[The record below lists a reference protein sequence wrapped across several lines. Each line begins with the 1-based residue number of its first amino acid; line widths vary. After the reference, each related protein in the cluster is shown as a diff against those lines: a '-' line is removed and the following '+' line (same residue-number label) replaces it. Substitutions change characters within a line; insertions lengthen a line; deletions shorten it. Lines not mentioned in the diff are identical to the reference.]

1 MLLSWTAT
9 AEAQE
14 GGAALPDVGIPPA
27 PEAPAE
33 VVESDD
39 TQPLGEGLGRLRG
52 TVVDADSGE
61 ALIEAQV
68 TVIELELRALTDIDG
83 NYYVDVPPGTY
94 GLRVFAEGKP
104 PRTFSNVTVN
114 LGETARLDIAL
125 GAKGE
130 EKAHSDIDL
139 IVIGKAT
146 VQNEIVVV
154 GTADRAT
161 DAVNLVR
168 RQKAATVSDSV
179 SAETIARTPD
189 STAGEAVKRVV
200 AATVQDNR
208 YVLIRGLGG
217 RYSAALLNGVPL
229 PSPDPDVASVPLDLF
244 PATLLANLTVSKT
257 FSPDIPG
264 NFAGGMLQIETR
276 EFPSAFTLRIR
287 AGLSG
292 DTVTTFKDTPTYDGG
307 KLDFLGYDDG
317 TRSLP
322 DSVPR
327 RRSVEQL
334 PRVDADAV
342 GRDFQNVWT
351 PRNRSALPNGGLAL
365 VVGDTVSLA
374 SKPLG
379 YLASVNYGIK
389 TTRRDSVA
397 RRTDVTGSSQADE
410 RRFTTGIQSAQ
421 LGALGNVGWALTP
434 TQRLTLVGFYTHSS
448 DDVAETTLIQP
459 NGESFVNRRT
469 SLRFTERSL
478 VFTQLLGEHLVAN
491 GMTLNWQLNVS
502 NTKQNQPDTRDTVF
516 QSTDSGDF
524 VFVGASLGQA
534 DHFYSDLGDWTYGG
548 GADLA
553 FAYPLG
559 KLKVGT
565 LVTMTSRDFSSRRF
579 RFEPTSAAT
588 SDDLSQ
594 SPERVFAPANIGATM
609 RFREVTT
616 AADAYD
622 AQRAV
627 LAGYA
632 LTDIVKLS
640 PLRIIAGAR
649 YEYATQTVDTGS
661 DFAIGRTHSTR
672 KVGAI
677 LPAANIVYA
686 LADNMNLRAA
696 YSYTLA
702 RPTFRELAPTVFF
715 DYSRGRSSS
724 GDPSLSDT
732 RIHNVDLRWEMFPTA
747 SEVLAA
753 GAFYKSFNDPIEQ
766 VFATPAGD
774 DITYANTEGARALG
788 VELEARTSFGR
799 FSPALAPWFAA
810 ANLSLIDSQ
819 VRLSGSTEGTNR
831 QRALQGQ
838 SPFVVNVELGSRF
851 ESTGT
856 QASLLYNVFGK
867 RISEV
872 GVAGS
877 PDAFE
882 QPFHKLDLVFTQR
895 LAEHFVGKVAGS
907 NLLGQDV
914 RVKRGE
920 VFIYRYTPGTAFS
933 LTLEWAL

>member
-1 MLLSWTAT
+1 MTTTRHFVFAVLLLAAPAT
-9 AEAQE
+9 ALAQD
-14 GGAALPDVGIPPA
+14 GGASLPDVGIPPA
-27 PEAPAE
+27 PEPPAE
-33 VVESDD
+33 VIEPDD
-39 TQPLGEGLGRLRG
+39 AQPLAEGLGRLRG

-68 TVIELELRALTDIDG
+68 TVVELELRALTDIDG
-83 NYYVDVPPGTY
+83 NYFVDIPPGTY
-94 GLRVFAEGKP
+94 SLRVFAEGKP
-104 PRTFSNVTVN
+104 ARTFSNLIVN
-114 LGETARLDIAL
+114 VAEVVRLDVAL
-125 GAKGE
+125 GGQGE
-130 EKAHSDIDL
+130 ERT
-139 IVIGKAT
+139 T

-161 DAVNLVR
+161 DAVQLVR

-257 FSPDIPG
+257 FNPDVPG
-264 NFAGGMLQIETR
+264 NFAGGLLQIETR
-276 EFPSAFTLRIR
+276 EFPSEFTLRIR
-287 AGLSG
+287 LGVSG
-292 DTVTTFKDTPTYDGG
+292 DTATTFKDTPTYDGG

-327 RRSVEQL
+327 NRSIESL
-334 PRVDADAV
+334 PRAEADAV

-351 PRNRSALPNGGLAL
+351 PKNRSALPNGGVAV

-374 SKPLG
+374 GKPLG
-379 YLASVNYGIK
+379 YLASVNYGMK
-389 TTRRDSVA
+389 TTRRESVA
-397 RRTDVTGSSQADE
+397 RRTDVTGSVQTDE

-421 LGALGNVGWALTP
+421 LGALGNLGWALSP
-434 TQRLTLVGFYTHSS
+434 TQRLTLVSFYTHSS
-448 DDVAETTLIQP
+448 DDIAETTLIEP

-478 VFTQLLGEHLVAN
+478 VFTQLLGEHLLGDGV
-491 GMTLNWQLNVS
+491 TLSWQLNVS
-502 NTKQNQPDTRDTVF
+502 NTQQKQPDTRDTVF
-516 QSTDSGDF
+516 QSTDTGDF

-534 DHFYSDLGDWTYGG
+534 DHFYADLGDWTYGG

-559 KLKVGT
+559 KVKVGT
-565 LVTMTSRDFSSRRF
+565 LIMATSRDFSSRRF
-579 RFEPTSAAT
+579 RYEPTGSAT
-588 SDDLSQ
+588 SADLTQ
-594 SPERVFAPANIGATM
+594 SPEGLFARDNIGSIL
-609 RFREVTT
+609 RFREVTN
-616 AADAYD
+616 AADAYAAD
-622 AQRAV
+622 RAV
-627 LAGYA
+627 FAGYA

-649 YEYATQTVDTGS
+649 YEYATQTIDTGN
-661 DFAIGRTHSTR
+661 DFAIGRTHTTR
-672 KVGAI
+672 NVGGL
-677 LPAANIVYA
+677 LPAANLVYA
-686 LADNMNLRAA
+686 LTDTMNLRAA

-715 DYSRGRSSS
+715 DYARGRSSS
-724 GDPSLSDT
+724 GDPNLRDT
-732 RIHNVDLRWEMFPTA
+732 RIHNADLRWEMFPSGT
-747 SEVLAA
+747 EVLAA

-774 DITYANTEGARALG
+774 DITYVNTDGARALG
-788 VELEARTSFGR
+788 VEIEARTSFKR
-799 FSPALAPWFAA
+799 FSPALAPYFAA

-819 VRLSGSTEGTNR
+819 VRLSGTTEGTNR
-831 QRALQGQ
+831 KRALQGQ
-838 SPFVVNVELGSRF
+838 SPYVVNVELGGRF

-856 QASLLYNVFGK
+856 QLSALYNVFGK

-882 QPFHKLDLVFTQR
+882 QPFHKLDLVITQR
-895 LAEHFVGKVAGS
+895 IAEHFVGKLAGS
-907 NLLGQDV
+907 NLLAQDV

>member
-1 MLLSWTAT
+1 M
-9 AEAQE
+9 
-14 GGAALPDVGIPPA
+14 PPA
-27 PEAPAE
+27 PEVTETDVSPP
-33 VVESDD
+33 DD
-39 TQPLGEGLGRLRG
+39 AQPLADGLGRLRG

-68 TVIELELRALTDIDG
+68 TVVELELKALTDIDG
-83 NYYVDVPPGTY
+83 NYFADIPPGTY
-94 GLRVFAEGKP
+94 SLRVFYEGKP
-104 PRTFSNVTVN
+104 VRAFKNVIVN
-114 LGETARLDIAL
+114 AGEVARLDVAL
-125 GAKGE
+125 TAKTEQRGT
-130 EKAHSDIDL
+130 
-139 IVIGKAT
+139 T
-146 VQNEIVVV
+146 VQKEIIVV
-154 GTADRAT
+154 GSADRST
-161 DAVNLVR
+161 DAVQLVR

-189 STAGEAVKRVV
+189 ATAGEAVKRVV

-264 NFAGGMLQIETR
+264 NFAGGLLQIETR
-276 EFPSAFTLRIR
+276 EFPSAFTLRVR
-287 AGLSG
+287 LGMSG
-292 DTVTTFKDTPTYDGG
+292 DTATTFKDTPTYNGG

-317 TRSLP
+317 TRGLP
-322 DSVPR
+322 GSVPR
-327 RRSVEQL
+327 NRSVEQL
-334 PRVDADAV
+334 SREQADAV

-351 PRNRSALPNGGLAL
+351 PKNNTALPNGGIAV
-365 VVGDTVSLA
+365 VVGDTITLA
-374 SKPLG
+374 GKPLG
-379 YLASVNYGIK
+379 YLASVNYGVK
-389 TTRRDSVA
+389 NTRRESVA
-397 RRTDVTGSSQADE
+397 RRTDVTGATQADE

-421 LGALGNVGWALTP
+421 LGALGNVGWALSP
-434 TQRLTLVGFYTHSS
+434 TQRLTLVSFYTHSA

-478 VFTQLLGEHLVAN
+478 VFSQLMGEHLLGDGV
-491 GMTLNWQLNVS
+491 TLNWTLNVS
-502 NTKQNQPDTRDTVF
+502 NTKQNQPDTRDTIF

-534 DHFYSDLGDWTYGG
+534 DHYYADLGDWTYNG
-548 GADLA
+548 GADLS
-553 FAYPLG
+553 FSYPLG
-559 KLKVGT
+559 KVKLGT
-565 LVTMTSRDFSSRRF
+565 LVTATTRDFASRRF
-579 RFEPTSAAT
+579 RFEPTGSATA
-588 SDDLSQ
+588 DDLTQ
-594 SPERVFAPANIGATM
+594 SPERLFASGNIGPLV

-622 AQRAV
+622 AKRAIF
-627 LAGYA
+627 AGYA
-632 LTDIVKLS
+632 MTDIVKLA
-640 PLRIIAGAR
+640 PFRIIAGAR
-649 YEYATQTVDTGS
+649 YEYATQTIDTGN
-661 DFAIGRTHSTR
+661 DFAIGRTHTTR
-672 KVGAI
+672 NVGAL
-677 LPAANIVYA
+677 LPAANLVYA
-686 LADNMNLRAA
+686 LTDTMNLRAA
-696 YSYTLA
+696 YSYTVA

-724 GDPSLSDT
+724 GDPNLKDT
-732 RIHNVDLRWEMFPTA
+732 RIHNVDLRWEMFPSA

-753 GAFYKSFNDPIEQ
+753 GAFYKSFNNPIEQ

-774 DITYANTEGARALG
+774 DISYANTDGARALG
-788 VELEARTSFGR
+788 VEIEARTSFGQ
-799 FSPALAPWFAA
+799 FAPALQPFFGA
-810 ANLSLIDSQ
+810 ANLSIIDSQ
-819 VRLSGSTEGTNR
+819 VRLSGSVEGTNR

-838 SPFVVNVELGSRF
+838 SPYVVNFELGGRF

-856 QASLLYNVFGK
+856 QASVLYNVFGK

-882 QPFHKLDLVFTQR
+882 QPFHKLDVVITQR
-895 LAEHFVGKVAGS
+895 LSEHFVGKLAGS
-907 NLLGQDV
+907 NLLAQDV
-914 RVKRGE
+914 RVKRGD